1 MNNQKQWYLRE
12 YKENDENEIVSLY
25 NSTFRRSRSLTHWNW
40 KFKDNPYSKKIIASL
55 ACAETTNKIIGH
67 NTVIPVR
74 LNFMGNPISSGQF
87 SDIMVH
93 PDYRDQKI
101 FTKNGENCF
110 TLCVKDKIDAVY
122 VFPNRKSYPGFMRY
136 LNGKRIAYFRRYF
149 KRLKF
154 STGNGLWNK
163 PVMSL
168 VNMFYITYLSS
179 SLFIEKALIFKL
191 KNLSRQIVFHKSNR
205 LPAGYEKLWHDIK
218 SYEVLSVWKD
228 TEYLEWRYEN
238 NPDNKFEFISL
249 EEEGKI
255 LALAVVYIRSKEA
268 VICEFFV
275 KRKDLWMGR
284 LFLIEIQ
291 QLYMKRKTQYLSFTG
306 YDNGFFDQ
314 VFKSF
319 DDHTLF
325 RYVLCGRVF
334 DPKSKLNDYF
344 PYPFNWTFTYGDI
357 DTL

>member
-1 MNNQKQWYLRE
+1 MKNPKTWYLRA
-12 YKENDENEIVSLY
+12 YQENDEQEIVAFY
-25 NSTFRRSRSLTHWNW
+25 NATFRRDRTLTHWNW
-40 KFKDNPYSKKIIASL
+40 KFKQNPYSKQVLASL
-55 ACAETTNKIIGH
+55 AYEKTTDTIVGH

-74 LNFMGNPISSGQF
+74 LNFMGNPIRSGQF
-87 SDIMVH
+87 SDILVH
-93 PDYRDQKI
+93 PDYRKQKI
-101 FTKNGENCF
+101 FITNAENCF
-110 TLCVKDKIDAVY
+110 TLCVKEKIDAVY

-154 STGNGLWNK
+154 STGNRLWKK
-163 PVMSL
+163 PVVSL
-168 VNMFYITYLSS
+168 VNMFYITYLSA
-179 SLFIEKALIFKL
+179 SLFIEKTLLFKL
-191 KNLSRQIVFHKSNR
+191 KNLSRQLTFHVSNR
-205 LPAGYEKLWHDIK
+205 LPTGYDKLWNDIK

-238 NPDNKFEFISL
+238 NPDNQFEYIYL

-255 LALAVVYIRSKEA
+255 LALAVVYIRSKKA

-275 KRKDLWMGR
+275 KRKNLWLGR

-291 QLYMKRKTQYLSFTG
+291 QLYMKRKTQYVSFTG
-306 YDNGFFDQ
+306 HDNGFFDQ
-314 VFKSF
+314 VFKYF

-334 DPKSKLNDYF
+334 DAKDKLNDYF
-344 PYPFNWTFTYGDI
+344 PYPFNWSFTYGDI